1 MLHCEN
7 FVPVPARSQIYLT
20 KTAREPAALALAL
33 SKLAGEDT
41 DWPGQLTQWPLIC
54 ILYCVC
60 VTVSQPTQPSI
71 ETKPVLDRPSLYLTV
86 ITSLST
92 K

>member
-41 DWPGQLTQWPLIC
+41 DWPVNSVATD
-54 ILYCVC
+54 LY
-60 VTVSQPTQPSI
+60 I
-71 ETKPVLDRPSLYLTV
+71 VLCLCHCQSAHSAEY
-86 ITSLST
+86 
-92 K
+92 

>member
-41 DWPGQLTQWPLIC
+41 DWPVNSVATD
-54 ILYCVC
+54 LYIVLCLCHCQSANSAGVLKRSRYS
-60 VTVSQPTQPSI
+60 TV
-71 ETKPVLDRPSLYLTV
+71 RPYTLP
-86 ITSLST
+86 
-92 K
+92 